1 MFENIFKTNVVVY
14 LFNKGYI
21 ILIKL
26 HIKKVAFPHE
36 HGSWGFVLEP
46 LVLSLLV
53 TYSFTGLLLAVSSFL
68 IFLNH
73 QPVRVLLSKK
83 RNKQLFFPALL
94 FFMIYSV
101 FIVITLVYVFQ
112 NSQIKNLLP
121 FGIAILLMLIF
132 FILELIQKGRELL
145 AEFIAPISITFIGMS
160 IVLIGGWTFYLVIA
174 FAIVLLARSIPT
186 VLYIHLKVQA
196 VKMKE
201 FPKQVFYISEIIFLS
216 LVAILA
222 FSKLIPILSI
232 FAVILLIGRAVYGLS
247 KKGLLENIRILG
259 IKEFIFGILY
269 VVIVYIGYYFNL

>member
-26 HIKKVAFPHE
+26 HIKKVAFPPE

-53 TYSFTGLLLAVSSFL
+53 AYSFTGLLLAVSSFL

-73 QPVRVLLSKK
+73 QPVRVLLNKK
-83 RNKQLFFPALL
+83 IKKQLFFPALL
-94 FFMIYSV
+94 FFMTYSI
-101 FIVITLVYVFQ
+101 FIVITLVYVVK
-112 NSQIKNLLP
+112 NSQIENLLP
-121 FGIAILLMLIF
+121 FGLALLLMLIF
-132 FILELIQKGRELL
+132 FVMELKQKGRELL

-160 IVLIGGWTFYLVIA
+160 IVLLGGWAFYLTTA
-174 FAIVLLARSIPT
+174 FAVVLLARSIPT
-186 VLYIHLKVQA
+186 VLYIHIKVQA
-196 VKMKE
+196 VKKKE
-201 FPKQVFYISEIIFLS
+201 FSKQVFYISEIIFLS

-222 FSKLIPILSI
+222 FSKLIPMLSI
-232 FAVILLIGRAVYGLS
+232 VGVILLIGRAVYGLS